1 MNYITTR
8 ETLEIVVRSP
18 GQIPR
23 YALIR
28 DELNPGSLN
37 GDSPRFRCTLA
48 CLVESFFLSKNPIK
62 KRYKVTQNNKVDST
76 ISFTIYG
83 IEKFVMKHTKT

>member
-8 ETLEIVVRSP
+8 ETLETDVRSP
-18 GQIPR
+18 GQISR

-48 CLVESFFLSKNPIK
+48 CLVESFPIAQKISHKKTHQIISKINL
-62 KRYKVTQNNKVDST
+62 
-76 ISFTIYG
+76 
-83 IEKFVMKHTKT
+83 TKPFFYYNREQRSLR